1 MEKVVAAVEALL
13 NALPWI
19 VGGLILVVLLAALRR
34 PLEWLVRLAAR
45 TGIGLMVLWGLS
57 SVGGLVGVH
66 LGVNLLNAL
75 VLGLLG
81 VPGFGLLLMLN
92 WVLAV

>member
-1 MEKVVAAVEALL
+1 M
-13 NALPWI
+13 
-19 VGGLILVVLLAALRR
+19 
-34 PLEWLVRLAAR
+34 RLAAR

-57 SVGGLVGVH
+57 GVGGLVGVH